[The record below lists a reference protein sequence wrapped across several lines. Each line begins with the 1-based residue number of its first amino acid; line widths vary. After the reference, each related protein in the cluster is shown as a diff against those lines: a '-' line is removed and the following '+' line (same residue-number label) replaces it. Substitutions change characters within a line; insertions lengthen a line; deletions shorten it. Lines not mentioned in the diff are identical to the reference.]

1 MKASDALV
9 TIGLSREFGR
19 RVALRDLSL
28 KIRPGELYG
37 FLGPNGAGKTTAI
50 RCILGLLSPSAG
62 QVSIFGEHDPVQRL
76 RNVGAMVETPAFHE
90 FLSGR
95 ENLSL
100 SAAYAGMGELD
111 FDSVLDNVGLRDRAD
126 DRVSDYSLGMRQ
138 RLGLARAL
146 LGAPRLL
153 ILDEPTNGMDPRGIK
168 EVRDLLLGLSEHH
181 QTTVFISSHLLSEVQ
196 QLCTRVGILDRGVL
210 VSESVVDDDLEARYL
225 SATGGRAE

>member
-1 MKASDALV
+1 
-9 TIGLSREFGR
+9 
-19 RVALRDLSL
+19 
-28 KIRPGELYG
+28 
-37 FLGPNGAGKTTAI
+37 
-50 RCILGLLSPSAG
+50 
-62 QVSIFGEHDPVQRL
+62 
-76 RNVGAMVETPAFHE
+76 
-90 FLSGR
+90 
-95 ENLSL
+95 
-100 SAAYAGMGELD
+100 
-111 FDSVLDNVGLRDRAD
+111 
-126 DRVSDYSLGMRQ
+126 MRQ

-210 VSESVVDDDLEARYL
+210 VSESVVDDDLEGRYL